1 METFAKPRPFVD
13 NPNFSSDRQVAVGKL
28 LTAIIDA
35 PIRRLITRFSC
46 LPCCF
51 TLQCCFGHF
60 LPEGED
66 DEDNLEPLPT
76 TDVGPVKYRIAY
88 LALCIENSSAGRDLY
103 SGLEEIAA
111 LDPQYIQFGSPDWFW
126 SRHRN
131 SYAVQVEPIKFATS
145 DTAIIK
151 YKEALTVQKVRGQFF
166 DRLEKLVLEIQP
178 E

>member
-1 METFAKPRPFVD
+1 METFAKPRSFVD
-13 NPNFSSDRQVAVGKL
+13 NPHFSRDRQVAVDEL
-28 LTAIIDA
+28 LTEIIDA

-66 DEDNLEPLPT
+66 DGENLEPLPT
-76 TDVGPVKYRIAY
+76 TDVGSVKYRIAY
-88 LALCIENSSAGRDLY
+88 LALCIENSSDGMDLY
-103 SGLEEIAA
+103 SGLDKMAA

-126 SRHRN
+126 NHHRN
-131 SYAVQVEPIKFATS
+131 SYALQVEPIRFAGS
-145 DTAIIK
+145 DTAIIG
-151 YKEALTVQKVRGQFF
+151 YKEALTVQKVRGEFF